1 MYSRGAMTT
10 RRFVLCALAVALTA
24 NLAACG
30 SKKKDKRKR
39 AVPEPATESDRQGG
53 HLKLHSNE
61 PQYLNPVLQ
70 TRFER
75 VNMLIYE
82 GLVGLDARLEPVA
95 RLAASWDISESGKVI
110 KFNLRKDV
118 SWHDGTP
125 FTARD
130 VKFTYDAIRKV
141 EQPTLWKAYF
151 ESVDS
156 VEIIDD
162 HTVVVVYDKPYA
174 LALVAWTV
182 GIIPMHK
189 FEAYLPANAPGDAP
203 IAGTV
208 APAAD
213 AGTGAPPAKS
223 LADAPSNR
231 EPVGTGP
238 FRIAR
243 WEPGARVVLNANT
256 KWWYGRPYL
265 DTVEVLTN
273 IADED
278 LVESLRTGKIDFAQI
293 TDVQAWINEAQ
304 LPEFQERFEVK
315 DVVVP
320 GFQVIAWNMT
330 RDTFG
335 KQKVRQALTHALNRG
350 RVIDDVLM
358 AQARPISAPFFA
370 NMYGADPSIAPH
382 AFDLDKAVKLLDEA
396 GHKSKDGRRFDIEL
410 MATESSKGP
419 TTDGILALFRHD
431 LAAIGIGLKV
441 SYVTAEQFD
450 QKMIMRDFDAA
461 YFGWL
466 PDVPDPD
473 PYALL
478 HSSQIRFGSVHAG
491 YANPE
496 VDRLL
501 DEARATTDKDERKAL
516 YNKVHAIVHVELP
529 YTPLFAA
536 YGHYAYSRRLHGVNP
551 NDAGAEPRFPGIARW
566 WIGPEPASHVAKPIP

>member
-1 MYSRGAMTT
+1 MTT
-10 RRFVLCALAVALTA
+10 RRLLHCALAVAVVVMLGA
-24 NLAACG
+24 SLAACG

-39 AVPEPATESDRQGG
+39 AVPAPAAESDRQGG

-61 PQYLNPVLQ
+61 PQYLNPVLE

-95 RLAASWDISESGKVI
+95 RLAESWDISESGKVI
-110 KFNLRKDV
+110 KFNLRKGV
-118 SWHDGTP
+118 KWHDGTP
-125 FTARD
+125 FTAHD
-130 VKFTYDAIRKV
+130 VAFTYDAIRKV

-156 VEIIDD
+156 VEVIDD
-162 HTVVVVYDKPYA
+162 HTLVVIYHRPYA

-182 GIIPMHK
+182 GIIPKHK
-189 FEAYLPANAPGDAP
+189 FAAFLPPDAAPEA
-203 IAGTV
+203 
-208 APAAD
+208 AAD
-213 AGTGAPPAKS
+213 AATPAAAVS
-223 LADAPSNR
+223 LAEAPSNR

-256 KWWYGRPYL
+256 EWWYGRPYA
-265 DTVEVLTN
+265 DTVEVLVN

-278 LVESLRTGKIDFAQI
+278 LLDALRAGKIDFAQI
-293 TDVQAWINEAQ
+293 RDVGAWINEAQ

-315 DVVVP
+315 DVVEP

-330 RDTFG
+330 RETFG
-335 KQKVRQALTHALNRG
+335 KQKVREALTHALNRG

-358 AQARPISAPFFA
+358 GLARPTSAPFFA

-382 AFDLDKAVKLLDEA
+382 AFDLDRAVKLLDEA
-396 GHKSKDGRRFDIEL
+396 GYKSNDGRRFGIDLI
-410 MATESSKGP
+410 ATASSKGP
-419 TTDGILALFRHD
+419 TTDGVLALFRHD
-431 LAAIGIGLKV
+431 LAAIGIELKV
-441 SYVTAEQFD
+441 TYVTPEQFE

-491 YANPE
+491 YANPD

-501 DEARATTDKDERKAL
+501 DEARATTDRDERKAL
-516 YNKVHAIVHVELP
+516 YHKVHAIIHAELP
-529 YTPLFAA
+529 YTPLFAD
-536 YGHYAYSRRLHGVNP
+536 YGHYAYSRRLRGVNP
-551 NDAGAEPRFPGIARW
+551 NDAGAAPRFPGIARW
-566 WIGPEPASHVAKPIP
+566 WIGPEPQPRVAKPIP

>member
-1 MYSRGAMTT
+1 MTT
-10 RRFVLCALAVALTA
+10 RRFVLCALAIALTA

-39 AVPEPATESDRQGG
+39 AVPEPAAESDRQGG

-61 PQYLNPVLQ
+61 PQYLNPVLE

-82 GLVGLDARLEPVA
+82 GLVGLDPRLEPVP

-118 SWHDGTP
+118 TWHDGTP
-125 FTARD
+125 FTAKD

-162 HTVVVVYDKPYA
+162 HTIVVVYDKPYA

-182 GIIPMHK
+182 GIIPTHK
-189 FEAYLPANAPGDAP
+189 FEAYLPGDAP
-203 IAGTV
+203 AEG
-208 APAAD
+208 APAGD
-213 AGTGAPPAKS
+213 KPARS

-243 WEPGARVVLNANT
+243 WEPGVRVVLNANT
-256 KWWYGRPYL
+256 NWWYGRPYL

-273 IADED
+273 IDDED
-278 LVESLRTGKIDFAQI
+278 LLDSLRTGKIDFAQI

-315 DVVVP
+315 DVVEP

-330 RDTFG
+330 RETFG
-335 KQKVRQALTHALNRG
+335 KQKVREALTHALNRG

-396 GHKSKDGRRFDIEL
+396 GHQSKDGHRFDIDL
-410 MATESSKGP
+410 IATESSKGP
-419 TTDGILALFRHD
+419 TTDGVLALFRHD

-501 DEARATTDKDERKAL
+501 DEARATTDRDERKAL
-516 YNKVHAIVHVELP
+516 YNKVHAIVHAELP

-566 WIGPEPASHVAKPIP
+566 WIGPEPAPRVAKPIP